1 MRGVSVVGV
10 IVQARMTSTRFPG
23 KVLRMIKGRPVIDYL
38 FERLLHCKR
47 LDTTVLATTTNPQ
60 DDPLEEYAAGLNL
73 QCFRGSE
80 EDVLDRFWGAAR
92 TFNIEHIVRITADCP
107 LIDPKI
113 CDKVI
118 ETYLIESPDYVVTG
132 PQFAEGLDCEIF
144 TLNALETAHKNA
156 IKKSEREHVT
166 LYINNHPEL
175 FRMIVLE
182 NETDDSHYR
191 FTVDEPEDFDVVKH
205 LIDALYRDGQFP
217 FGVEQIKHYLDLHP
231 EIVCLNSGITRNEGL
246 ILSLEKDK
254 KDKSG

>member
-1 MRGVSVVGV
+1 MVGA
-10 IVQARMTSTRFPG
+10 IVQARMTSTRLPG
-23 KVLRMIKGRPVIDYL
+23 KVLRMIKERPVIDYL

-47 LDTTVLATTTNPQ
+47 LDTAVLATTTNQQ
-60 DDPLEEYAAGLNL
+60 DDLLEEYAVRMNL

-113 CDKVI
+113 CDRVI
-118 ETYLIESPDYVVTG
+118 ETYLIETPDYVVTG
-132 PQFAEGLDCEIF
+132 PRFAEGLDCEIF
-144 TLNALETAHKNA
+144 SLNALETSHKNA

-175 FRMIVLE
+175 FRTIIIE
-182 NETDDSHYR
+182 NETDDSQYR
-191 FTVDEPEDFDVVKH
+191 FTVDEPQDYDVVTH
-205 LIDALYRDGQFP
+205 IIDALYRDGHFP
-217 FGVEQIKHYLDLHP
+217 FNAGEIKHYLDLHP
-231 EIVCLNSGITRNEGL
+231 EIVSLNSGITRNEGL

-254 KDKSG
+254 KDR